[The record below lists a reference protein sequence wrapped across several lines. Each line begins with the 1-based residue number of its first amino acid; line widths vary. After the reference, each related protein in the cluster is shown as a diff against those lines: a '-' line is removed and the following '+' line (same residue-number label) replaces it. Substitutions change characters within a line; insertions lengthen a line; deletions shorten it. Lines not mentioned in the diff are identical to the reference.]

1 MSNMKK
7 NKLHIGF
14 LLSSIGIMIIL
25 FASCKRYVD
34 PPPYFEEPGD
44 TTKPAARKVLLIGI
58 DGAVAA
64 EYKKMSLPIL
74 QSMLAK
80 SKFTWEG
87 VSDEVSTDAASWKT
101 LMTGVSYSRHK
112 IKDSTFIYSQS
123 ISDPQHSSVP
133 NFPSIFSYILSS
145 PKSDMRTT
153 LISPWRT
160 MVEKL
165 VPEVQDPVV
174 VADDV
179 AVKDSALKRIKTGN
193 PDFMVLNFNSVAIAG
208 KAGAFLADN
217 VGYKNAALAVDAYV
231 GELLTALKARPG
243 YNKNEEWLVIVTS
256 THGGSGNSYGGP
268 SASEVNSFSVFYN
281 ENFKQLEFV
290 RSGFSGVAVKGTG
303 SSVIRASI
311 PDDAGLYNPGLAE
324 QTVSVKM
331 KSPTKSQYPHFFSK
345 MERFASTTG
354 WSLFTNSSGIWCISV
369 RGVGESRIQ
378 GTTPIVFDDKWH
390 TVTFKFMDSAS
401 KRWLVRYTDAVR
413 IDHTDIT
420 ARGTVTSP
428 SPLTMGWQADPGM
441 GASTVSFA
449 DCMIFNTALSD
460 AEVLALRCSNDITQ
474 HPKYSNLIGYWP
486 CGDGFGGRFLNK
498 APGAVNKDFV
508 LQGSFTWDNYAD
520 VPCTT
525 APFQPTAGK
534 AALFMKSVDVTM
546 TSLYWLKM
554 NILPVWGLE
563 GSKWLETYEQEF
575 VKL

>member
-1 MSNMKK
+1 MKK
-7 NKLHIGF
+7 NKLHTG
-14 LLSSIGIMIIL
+14 LLLTTAGIMIIL
-25 FASCKRYVD
+25 FASCKRYAD

-58 DGAVAA
+58 DGAVAT

-80 SKFTWEG
+80 SKYTWEG

-123 ISDPQHSSVP
+123 INDPQHSSVP

-145 PKSDMRTT
+145 PRSDMRTAV
-153 LISPWRT
+153 ISPWRT

-165 VPEVQDPVV
+165 VPEALDPVV
-174 VADDV
+174 AADDV

-193 PDFMVLNFNSVAIAG
+193 PDFMVVNFNSVAIAG

-217 VGYKNAALAVDAYV
+217 VGYKDAALRIDAYI

-243 YNKNEEWLVIVTS
+243 YDKNEEWLIIVTS
-256 THGGSGNSYGGP
+256 THGGVGNSYGGP
-268 SASEVNSFSVFYN
+268 TASEVNSFSVFYH
-281 ENFKQLEFV
+281 EKFKPLEFV
-290 RSGFSGVAVKGTG
+290 RSGFSGVAMKGTG

-311 PDDAGLYNPGLAE
+311 PDDGGLYNPGLAQ

-331 KSPTKSQYPHFFSK
+331 KSPTRTQYPHFFSK

-354 WSLFTNSSGIWCISV
+354 WSLFTNSSGIWCLSV
-369 RGVGESRIQ
+369 RGSGESRIQ
-378 GTTPIVFDDKWH
+378 GTTPLVFDDKWH

-401 KRWLVRYTDAVR
+401 KRWAVRYTDGLR

-428 SPLTMGWQADPGM
+428 SPLTMGWGTDPGM
-441 GASTVSFA
+441 GAVTVSFA
-449 DCMIFNTALSD
+449 DCMIFNTALTD
-460 AEVLALRCSNDITQ
+460 AEVASLQCSKDITQ
-474 HPKYSNLIGYWP
+474 HPRYANLIGYWP

-498 APGAVNKDFV
+498 APGAANKDFV
-508 LQGSFTWDNYAD
+508 LQGSFTWDNYSE
-520 VPCTT
+520 VPCSVT
-525 APFQPTAGK
+525 PFQPTTGK
-534 AALFMKSVDVTM
+534 AALFLKSVDVTV
-546 TSLYWLKM
+546 TSLYWLKL
-554 NILPVWGLE
+554 NILPSWGLE

>member
-1 MSNMKK
+1 MKK
-7 NKLHIGF
+7 NKIITGVIIIATAVLA
-14 LLSSIGIMIIL
+14 LS
-25 FASCKRYVD
+25 SCKRYVD
-34 PPPYFEEPGD
+34 IPPYFEEPGD
-44 TTKPAARKVLLIGI
+44 TTKPAVRKVLFIGI

-64 EYKKMSLPIL
+64 EYKKMSLPVL
-74 QSMLAK
+74 QSMLVK

-123 ISDPQHSSVP
+123 INDPQHSSVP

-145 PKSDMRTT
+145 PKNDMRTVV
-153 LISPWRT
+153 ISPWRT

-165 VPEVQDPVV
+165 VPEVLDPVV
-174 VADDV
+174 AADDL
-179 AVKDSALKRIKTGN
+179 AVKDSALTRIKTGN
-193 PDFMVLNFNSVAIAG
+193 PDFMVVNFNSVAIAG
-208 KAGAFLADN
+208 KAGAFLATND
-217 VGYKNAALAVDAYV
+217 GYKDAALKVDGYI

-243 YNKNEEWLVIVTS
+243 YDKNEEWLVIVTS
-256 THGGSGNSYGGP
+256 THGGTGNSYGGP
-268 SASEVNSFSVFYN
+268 SASEVNSFSIFYH

-290 RSGFSGVAVKGTG
+290 RSGFSGATMKGTG

-311 PDDAGLYNPGLAE
+311 PDDGGLYNPGLAQ
-324 QTVSVKM
+324 QTVSFKM
-331 KSPTKSQYPHFFSK
+331 KSPTRTQYPHFFSK

-354 WSLFTNSSGIWCISV
+354 WSLFTNSSGIWCLSV
-369 RGVGESRIQ
+369 RGSGESRIQ
-378 GTTPIVFDDKWH
+378 GTTPLVFDDKWH
-390 TVTFKFMDSAS
+390 TITFKFMDSAS
-401 KRWLVRYTDAVR
+401 KRWAVRYTDGKR

-441 GASTVSFA
+441 GAVTVTFA

-460 AEVLALRCSNDITQ
+460 DEVAELSCANDIAQ
-474 HPKYSNLIGYWP
+474 HPRYANLIGYWP

-520 VPCTT
+520 VPCTI
-525 APFQPTAGK
+525 APFQPTTGK
-534 AALFMKSVDVTM
+534 AALFMKSVDVTV
-546 TSLYWLKM
+546 TSLYWLKL
-554 NILPVWGLE
+554 NILPSWGLE
-563 GSKWLETYEQEF
+563 GSKWLELYEQEF